1 MEKTRT
7 SWELV
12 EQFITNVAELCK
24 DKNFD
29 GVYGLPRGG
38 LVFATM
44 LSHRL
49 NLPLLLA
56 PTKNTLIV
64 DDICDSGESLIHFI
78 KNTSNPS
85 VGKGNQFVCT
95 MYSAESQTDIV
106 PDYFFLKSEGK
117 WIVFP
122 WEVE

>member
-24 DKNFD
+24 DKTFD

-85 VGKGNQFVCT
+85 VGKSNQFVCT